1 MRFINKIKEYVL
13 SFIEW
18 LKGVLVYMKN
28 EIEDRRNAE
37 YEFKKFALE
46 KTIDVVKFLGEKTVD
61 GVKFLGEKTID
72 GVKAPFKNQK
82 NMRIAGIVII
92 GVGGSLIL
100 ASYVK

>member
-1 MRFINKIKEYVL
+1 MKFINKIKEYVL

-46 KTIDVVKFLGEKTVD
+46 KTID

-72 GVKAPFKNQK
+72 GVKSLIKAPFENQK

>member
-46 KTIDVVKFLGEKTVD
+46 KTID

-72 GVKAPFKNQK
+72 VVKAPFKSQK
-82 NMRIAGIVII
+82 NMRIAGVMII

-100 ASYVK
+100 ASYIK

>member
-28 EIEDRRNAE
+28 EIEISKQAE
-37 YEFKKFALE
+37 YDYKKFL
-46 KTIDVVKFLGEKTVD
+46 V
-61 GVKFLGEKTID
+61 EKTID
-72 GVKAPFKNQK
+72 GVKSIFEIPFKNK
-82 NMRIAGIVII
+82 TNMRIAGVMLI

-100 ASYVK
+100 ASYIK

>member
-18 LKGVLVYMKN
+18 LKGVLVYMRN
-28 EIEDRRNAE
+28 EIESSKQAE
-37 YEFKKFALE
+37 YDYKKFLVE
-46 KTIDVVKFLGEKTVD
+46 KSIDVVKFLGEKT
-61 GVKFLGEKTID
+61 ID
-72 GVKAPFKNQK
+72 VVKAPFKSQK
-82 NMRIAGIVII
+82 NMRIAGVMII

>member
-28 EIEDRRNAE
+28 EIESSKQAE
-37 YEFKKFALE
+37 YDYKKFLVE
-46 KTIDVVKFLGEKTVD
+46 KSIDVVKFLGEKT
-61 GVKFLGEKTID
+61 ID
-72 GVKAPFKNQK
+72 VVKAPFKSQK
-82 NMRIAGIVII
+82 NMRIAGVMII

>member
-1 MRFINKIKEYVL
+1 MKFINKIKEYVL

-28 EIEDRRNAE
+28 EIESSKQAE
-37 YEFKKFALE
+37 YDYKKFLVE
-46 KTIDVVKFLGEKTVD
+46 KTIDGGKFLVEKTID

-72 GVKAPFKNQK
+72 VVKAPFKSQK
-82 NMRIAGIVII
+82 NMRIAGVMII

>member
-18 LKGVLVYMKN
+18 LKGVLVYMRN
-28 EIEDRRNAE
+28 EIESSKQAE
-37 YEFKKFALE
+37 YDYKKFLVE
-46 KTIDVVKFLGEKTVD
+46 KTID

-72 GVKAPFKNQK
+72 AIKVPFKSQK
-82 NMRIAGIVII
+82 NMRIAGVVII

>member
-1 MRFINKIKEYVL
+1 MKFINKIKEYVL

-46 KTIDVVKFLGEKTVD
+46 KTIDVVKFLGEKT
-61 GVKFLGEKTID
+61 ID

-82 NMRIAGIVII
+82 NMRIAGIVIM